1 MFIGYNP
8 NPVRSD
14 PVGDCAVRAVA
25 KALDITW
32 EDAYAKLSASGFLMG
47 DILNSDAVLAAVLRS
62 NGFRRGTVDN
72 DCPDCYTVS
81 DFAEDNKEGIYV
93 VKSDNHVATII
104 DGNLFD
110 SWDSSN
116 RVPLWYWEKHNERN
130 V

>member
-72 DCPDCYTVS
+72 DCPDCYTVA

>member
-14 PVGDCAVRAVA
+14 PVGDCTVRAVA

-72 DCPDCYTVS
+72 DCPDCYTVA

>member
-1 MFIGYNP
+1 MYIGYNP

-72 DCPDCYTVS
+72 DCPDCYTVA

>member
-72 DCPDCYTVS
+72 DCPDCYTVA
-81 DFAEDNKEGIYV
+81 DFADDNKEGIYV

>member
-32 EDAYAKLSASGFLMG
+32 EDAYARLSASGFLMG

-72 DCPDCYTVS
+72 DCPDCYTVA
-81 DFAEDNKEGIYV
+81 DFAEDNKDGIYV

-130 V
+130 A

>member
-1 MFIGYNP
+1 MYIGYNP

-32 EDAYAKLSASGFLMG
+32 EDAYAKLSANGFLMG

-72 DCPDCYTVS
+72 DCPDCYTVA
-81 DFAEDNKEGIYV
+81 DFAEDNKDGIYV